1 MCRVA
6 AKRTETMKIIAS
18 CSRDISLQAT
28 VRSGFPVGTNSKPGG
43 GSFFVV
49 TYCLVSTMSRVRAA
63 SNYLELKLLLF
74 LRVVNGFEI
83 RLMLDLRWLLQGI
96 QL

>member
-1 MCRVA
+1 
-6 AKRTETMKIIAS
+6 
-18 CSRDISLQAT
+18 
-28 VRSGFPVGTNSKPGG
+28 
-43 GSFFVV
+43 
-49 TYCLVSTMSRVRAA
+49 MSRVRAA

-83 RLMLDLRWLLQGI
+83 RFVFDLRWLLQGI